1 MNHCKSFILYNG
13 SLTKNK
19 ASHNVVVSVLLS
31 HFYHSIHHLN
41 ESIGP
46 LNTLIQTL
54 LFTRSIYPKRL
65 KLDEALCAPRV
76 PSPSCAPPY
85 DFYEALCASMVP
97 SPSCAPPYDFY
108 EALCAPMVPSPSCAP
123 PYDFSLCLLHLSF
136 PVVLFLLVVA
146 DSTTDSTINKG
157 S

>member
-85 DFYEALCASMVP
+85 DFYEALCA
-97 SPSCAPPYDFY
+97 
-108 EALCAPMVPSPSCAP
+108 PMVPSPSCAP